1 MIRTL
6 LSAFRDDRGVSAMEF
21 ALVLPI
27 LVLLAVGTV
36 EYSRLI
42 LLTQK
47 LQNGAFILADLT
59 ARDRDLS
66 TEELG
71 HVFLAIDQVIRPFE
85 FVAAGTAVLTSIG
98 LDADGDPEVKWQC
111 AGAGTLAA
119 ESLIGAGDGAP
130 AIPPDDLEVR
140 AGEIVIAAEVFY
152 AYAPLTGIGP
162 DPRVIRRAAFFKPRL
177 GDLSTLAA
185 CP

>member
-1 MIRTL
+1 MIRALRAL
-6 LSAFRDDRGVSAMEF
+6 LRDDRGVSAMEF

-27 LVLLAVGTV
+27 LVLVAVGTV

-59 ARDRDLS
+59 ARDKELS

-71 HVFLAIDQVIRPFE
+71 HIFLAIDQVIRPFE
-85 FVAAGTAVLTSIG
+85 FVTAGSAVLTSVG
-98 LDADGDPEVKWQC
+98 LDAGGDPEVKWQC
-111 AGAGTLAA
+111 SGAGALAA
-119 ESLIGAGDGAP
+119 DSLIGAGDGAP
-130 AIPPDDLEVR
+130 ATPPADLEVR
-140 AGEIVIAAEVFY
+140 TGEIVIAAEVFY

-162 DPRVIRRAAFFKPRL
+162 AERVIRRTAFFKPRL
-177 GDLSTLAA
+177 GDLSTLVA